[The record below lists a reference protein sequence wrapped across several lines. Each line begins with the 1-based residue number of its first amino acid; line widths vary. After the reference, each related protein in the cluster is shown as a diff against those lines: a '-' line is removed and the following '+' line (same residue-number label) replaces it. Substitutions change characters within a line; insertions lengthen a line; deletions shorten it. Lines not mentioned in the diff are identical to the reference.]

1 MGVKFISLKAT
12 KITFWNM
19 GFHEFQLVLLF
30 SLLYL
35 SDFTSLFC
43 LVAEKAKKEEEEE
56 CFGVLTLKIELNILI
71 LFLVLLFCINS
82 IGVRVCER
90 F

>member
-1 MGVKFISLKAT
+1 
-12 KITFWNM
+12 M
-19 GFHEFQLVLLF
+19 GFMSFNLSLLF

-35 SDFTSLFC
+35 SDFTSVFC
-43 LVAEKAKKEEEEE
+43 LVAEKAKKEEEEEE